1 MTSITSDVFLDS
13 SILVE
18 YERSDRTELLDY
30 LCERNQYRLYINE
43 TVLSEYAFQML
54 ALYGHKAPLTLKV
67 SRQIQATLNKADL
80 EPVLIQFAFL
90 SNSPSVVPLYLHF
103 MATYN
108 LLPNDALILATCQLH
123 GITQVASFDT
133 DFAPA
138 CAGEGIR
145 LIRSIDDLR
154 DGETT

>member
-1 MTSITSDVFLDS
+1 MMSITSDVFLDS

-54 ALYGHKAPLTLKV
+54 ALYGRKAPLTLKV
-67 SRQIQATLNKADL
+67 SRQIQTTLREADI
-80 EPVLIQFAFL
+80 EPVLMQFSFL
-90 SNSPSVVPLYLHF
+90 YNSPTVVSLYVYF
-103 MATYN
+103 MDTYN
-108 LLPNDALILATCQLH
+108 LLPNDALILATCKLH
-123 GITQVASFDT
+123 NILQVASFDA

-145 LIRSIDDLR
+145 LIRTIEDL
-154 DGETT
+154 

>member
-1 MTSITSDVFLDS
+1 MMSITSDVFLDS

-30 LCERNQYRLYINE
+30 LCERDQYRLYINE

-54 ALYGHKAPLTLKV
+54 ALYGRKAPLTLKV
-67 SRQIQATLNKADL
+67 NQQIQSTLREADI
-80 EPVLIQFAFL
+80 EPVLMQFSFL
-90 SNSPSVVPLYLHF
+90 SNSPTIVSLYVHF
-103 MATYN
+103 MDTYN
-108 LLPNDALILATCQLH
+108 LLPNDALILATCKLH
-123 GITQVASFDT
+123 NITQVASFDA

-145 LIRSIDDLR
+145 LIRSIDDL
-154 DGETT
+154 

>member
-1 MTSITSDVFLDS
+1 MSITSDVFLDS

-30 LCERNQYRLYINE
+30 LCERDQYRLYINE

-54 ALYGHKAPLTLKV
+54 ALYGRKAPLTLKV
-67 SRQIQATLNKADL
+67 NQQIQTTLREADI
-80 EPVLIQFAFL
+80 EPVLMQFSFL
-90 SNSPSVVPLYLHF
+90 SNSPTIVSLYVHF
-103 MATYN
+103 MDTYN
-108 LLPNDALILATCQLH
+108 LLPNDALILATCKLH
-123 GITQVASFDT
+123 NITQVASFDA

-145 LIRSIDDLR
+145 LIRSIDDL
-154 DGETT
+154 

>member
-1 MTSITSDVFLDS
+1 MSITSDVFLDS

-30 LCERNQYRLYINE
+30 LCERDQYRLYINE

-54 ALYGHKAPLTLKV
+54 ALYGRKAPLTLKV
-67 SRQIQATLNKADL
+67 NQQIQSTLREADI
-80 EPVLIQFAFL
+80 EPVLMQFSFL
-90 SNSPSVVPLYLHF
+90 SNSPTIVSLYVHF
-103 MATYN
+103 MDTYN
-108 LLPNDALILATCQLH
+108 LLPNDALILATCKLH
-123 GITQVASFDT
+123 NITQVASFDA

-145 LIRSIDDLR
+145 LIRSIDDL
-154 DGETT
+154 